1 MSLTTKMILILILLL
16 PGIGAL
22 SAQETPTTTAP
33 TETTETTDTTGTTA
47 TSTDAP
53 VTDPPSTTS
62 TTTVGD
68 PAQSDNYNYELRG
81 MFTRVLQRHPDDLV
95 GALIYQP
102 TLLSNKEFLAEYPE
116 LARFV
121 AEHPEVRDNSSFYLS
136 EFADPRDR
144 NSVLEQ
150 ILEALSIVAVFALIA
165 FALSWLVRTIIEQ
178 KRWNRLSRIQTEVH
192 NKILDRFG
200 TSNELLE
207 YVKTPA
213 GSKFLESAPIPLH
226 SEPVRRPAP
235 FTRVIWSIQ
244 VGVILAA
251 AAIGLLLVSLR
262 FDGESG
268 RELFALGV
276 IALFL
281 GIGFVGSA
289 AVSIVLSR
297 RLGVWQ
303 SQNIPDAGLVE

>member
-1 MSLTTKMILILILLL
+1 MSLTNKMILILILLL

-33 TETTETTDTTGTTA
+33 TTATETTDTTGTTA
-47 TSTDAP
+47 TSTEAP
-53 VTDPPSTTS
+53 VTDPP
-62 TTTVGD
+62 TTTTAPLNVEQD
-68 PAQSDNYNYELRG
+68 ENYELRNK
-81 MFTRVLQRHPDDLV
+81 FTRMLQRHPRDV
-95 GALIYQP
+95 THVLILEP
-102 TLLSNKEFLAEYPE
+102 SLLGNQQFLSEYPE

-121 AEHPEVRDNSSFYLS
+121 AAHPELLQNASFYLG
-136 EFADPRDR
+136 EFADPRNR
-144 NSVLEQ
+144 NSVLEE
-150 ILEALSIVAVFALIA
+150 ILEPLSIVAVFSLIA
-165 FALSWLVRTIIEQ
+165 FALSWLVRTLIEQ
-178 KRWNRLSRIQTEVH
+178 KRWNRLSRTQAEVH
-192 NKILDRFG
+192 NKILDRFS
-200 TSNELLE
+200 TSNELLD
-207 YVKTPA
+207 YIKTPA

-226 SEPVRRPAP
+226 SEPVHRPAP

-244 VGVILAA
+244 IGVVLAA

-281 GIGFVGSA
+281 GLGFAGSA

-303 SQNIPDAGLVE
+303 SQTSLTPDS